1 MKNIIYSMFAAL
13 AFCAVTAL
21 PAAAQ
26 EDSAAEEKPALP
38 ALTQALSEKTP
49 VNSAKLNKKASV
61 FFVYKSRS
69 TCGIC
74 VAELPMINK
83 AYKEMKGKGAEIVMY
98 NIDADD
104 ATAKSWATKGKIKF
118 PMIGPKDHRGLPF
131 PYTRGG
137 LLPYLVVLDA
147 EGNKL
152 DEAGGDKV
160 AAMMA
165 NWKTY
170 VTKMKKQKKSKKS

>member
-1 MKNIIYSMFAAL
+1 
-13 AFCAVTAL
+13 
-21 PAAAQ
+21 
-26 EDSAAEEKPALP
+26 
-38 ALTQALSEKTP
+38 
-49 VNSAKLNKKASV
+49 
-61 FFVYKSRS
+61 
-69 TCGIC
+69 
-74 VAELPMINK
+74 
-83 AYKEMKGKGAEIVMY
+83 
-98 NIDADD
+98 
-104 ATAKSWATKGKIKF
+104 
-118 PMIGPKDHRGLPF
+118 MIGPKDHRGLPF

-152 DEAGGDKV
+152 DEAGGNKV